1 MNKKRIEQ
9 LILRLLSGSIDV
21 IVIMVPLFFVSLYV
35 FHFSVKISELYA
47 QFGFLIYNLLLIDWL
62 KGQTLGKKVARL
74 YVEFEEGDKSPLIKK
89 GIREV
94 TKLLYFLPIA
104 GLVFCVISI
113 VIYLFK
119 GKFLH
124 DIAGKSDVIL
134 EKDLIEE
141 GH

>member
-62 KGQTLGKKVARL
+62 KGQTLGKK
-74 YVEFEEGDKSPLIKK
+74 
-89 GIREV
+89 
-94 TKLLYFLPIA
+94 
-104 GLVFCVISI
+104 
-113 VIYLFK
+113 
-119 GKFLH
+119 
-124 DIAGKSDVIL
+124 
-134 EKDLIEE
+134 
-141 GH
+141 

>member
-89 GIREV
+89 GIR
-94 TKLLYFLPIA
+94 
-104 GLVFCVISI
+104 
-113 VIYLFK
+113 
-119 GKFLH
+119 
-124 DIAGKSDVIL
+124 
-134 EKDLIEE
+134 
-141 GH
+141 

>member
-1 MNKKRIEQ
+1 
-9 LILRLLSGSIDV
+9 
-21 IVIMVPLFFVSLYV
+21 MV
-35 FHFSVKISELYA
+35 
-47 QFGFLIYNLLLIDWL
+47 
-62 KGQTLGKKVARL
+62 KGTNPWKKVARL

-104 GLVFCVISI
+104 GPVFCVISI